1 MVAALGLYQLTRVR
15 VLVDLNVT
23 RLASSYLGLCSG
35 RSTASRS
42 LWVKDG
48 DDVTQA
54 VAVLTQQVAK
64 LLLELDFALQAII
77 IF

>member
-1 MVAALGLYQLTRVR
+1 M
-15 VLVDLNVT
+15 
-23 RLASSYLGLCSG
+23 
-35 RSTASRS
+35 
-42 LWVKDG
+42 WVEDG

-77 IF
+77 IFQGFELGKLSCELLLKGTEFCEARHLTLL